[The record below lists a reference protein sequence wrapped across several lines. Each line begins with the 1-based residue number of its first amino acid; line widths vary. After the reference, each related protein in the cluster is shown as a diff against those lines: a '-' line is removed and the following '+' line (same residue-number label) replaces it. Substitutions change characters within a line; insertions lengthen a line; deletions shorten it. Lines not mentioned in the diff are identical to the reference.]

1 MTPSV
6 DSNRP
11 DVLAAGAV
19 VWRRRREVLLVHRPT
34 YDDWSFPKGKLDAG
48 EWLPAAAVREVAEET
63 GLTVRLGPPLG
74 TQRYLNGDRMKSV
87 HYWVG
92 WAVGSD
98 DVSGYLVNS
107 EIDDVRWVPW
117 KTAMER
123 LTYPY
128 DRETL
133 MESRP
138 YRRKSRALIV
148 LRHGSAEPRKTW
160 SGDDRKRPLAE
171 AGRDQAE
178 RLVPL
183 LAAYDATRLVT
194 STSTRCRKTLTPYAE
209 ASGLKLEEYDGLSQ
223 EDATTDSVVEIVD
236 DLLETK
242 EGSVLC
248 THRPVLP
255 SVLEA
260 LGVEV
265 VRLSPAG
272 MLVVHHRAGSVVATE
287 RYDEDQDTP

>member
-19 VWRRRREVLLVHRPT
+19 VWRRRREVLLVHRPA

-63 GLTVRLGPPLG
+63 GLTIRLGPALE

-98 DVSGYLVNS
+98 DVSGYLVNN
-107 EIDDVRWVPW
+107 EIDDVQWLPW
-117 KTAMER
+117 KAAMER

-133 MESRP
+133 KESRP
-138 YRRKSRALIV
+138 YRRKSRALVV

-160 SGDDRKRPLAE
+160 SGDDRKRPLAD
-171 AGRDQAE
+171 AGREQAE

-183 LAAYDATRLVT
+183 LAAYDTTRLVT

-209 ASGLKLEEYDGLSQ
+209 ASGLKLEEYDGLSE
-223 EDATTDSVVEIVD
+223 EDATAESVVEIVD

-265 VRLSPAG
+265 ARLSPAW

-287 RYDEDQDTP
+287 RYHEEQDTR